1 MRKIQILEAKMEQL
15 KAVVYCRG
23 NTQNE
28 LNLQY
33 EELRTFA
40 EKNGYRIVRTITEF
54 GDLDDM
60 TWRTLRLMARYREY
74 DILFIDTLD
83 VLNTSPENITEEI
96 RYLSQNGI
104 SVVSIKDGTITIEK
118 LPELFRKRFKVIKCK
133 NIKIG
138 GYTNE
143 STEQY

>member
-1 MRKIQILEAKMEQL
+1 MEQL

-28 LNLQY
+28 LDLQY
-33 EELRTFA
+33 RELRTFA
-40 EKNGYRIVRTITEF
+40 EKNSYSIVRTISEF
-54 GDLDDM
+54 GQLDDM

-74 DILFIDTLD
+74 SVLLIDTLD

-96 RYLSQNGI
+96 RYLSANGI
-104 SVVSIKDGTITIEK
+104 SVVSIKDGIITTEN

-133 NIKIG
+133 KHKNRRIYK
-138 GYTNE
+138 
-143 STEQY
+143 

>member
-1 MRKIQILEAKMEQL
+1 MEQS
-15 KAVVYCRG
+15 KAVVYCRA

-40 EKNGYRIVRTITEF
+40 EKNGYSIARTISEF
-54 GDLDDM
+54 GNCDDM

-74 DILFIDTLD
+74 RVLLIDTLD

-96 RYLSQNGI
+96 RYLSANGV
-104 SVVSIKDGTITIEK
+104 SVVSMQNGTITTEN

-133 NIKIG
+133 KHKNRRIYKLKHRVQKKK
-138 GYTNE
+138 E
-143 STEQY
+143 

>member
-1 MRKIQILEAKMEQL
+1 MEQL

-23 NTQNE
+23 NTQTE

-33 EELRTFA
+33 EKLQTFA
-40 EKNGYRIVRTITEF
+40 ERNAYHVVRTISEF
-54 GDLDDM
+54 GSLDNM

-74 DILFIDTLD
+74 NILLIDTLD

-96 RYLSQNGI
+96 RYLSQNGV
-104 SVVSIKDGTITIEK
+104 SVVSIKDGTITTEK

-133 NIKIG
+133 NI
-138 GYTNE
+138 
-143 STEQY
+143 

>member
-1 MRKIQILEAKMEQL
+1 MEQL
-15 KAVVYCRG
+15 KVVVYCRG
-23 NTQNE
+23 NTQKE

-40 EKNGYRIVRTITEF
+40 KNNGYHIVRTISEF

-60 TWRTLRLMARYREY
+60 TWRTLRVMARYREY
-74 DILFIDTLD
+74 DILLIDTLD

-96 RYLSQNGI
+96 RYLSQNGV
-104 SVVSIKDGTITIEK
+104 SVVSIKDGTITTEN

-133 NIKIG
+133 KYKNRRICK
-138 GYTNE
+138 
-143 STEQY
+143 

>member
-1 MRKIQILEAKMEQL
+1 MEQL

-28 LNLQY
+28 LDLQY
-33 EELRTFA
+33 RELRTFA
-40 EKNGYRIVRTITEF
+40 EKNGYSIVRTISEF
-54 GDLDDM
+54 GQLDDM

-74 DILFIDTLD
+74 SVLLIDTLD

-96 RYLSQNGI
+96 RYLSTNGI
-104 SVVSIKDGTITIEK
+104 FVVSIKDGIITTEN

-133 NIKIG
+133 KYKNRRIYK
-138 GYTNE
+138 
-143 STEQY
+143 

>member
-1 MRKIQILEAKMEQL
+1 MEQL

-23 NTQNE
+23 NTQNK

-74 DILFIDTLD
+74 DILLIDTLD

-104 SVVSIKDGTITIEK
+104 SVVSIKDGTITIEN
-118 LPELFRKRFKVIKCK
+118 LPELFRERFKVIKCK
-133 NIKIG
+133 KCINRRINK
-138 GYTNE
+138 
-143 STEQY
+143 